1 MNLNVFNQV
10 ATIGV
15 GLVVAVLISYLITW
29 ILVKIK
35 KKLVFLLPILFGLFS
50 AVFWIL
56 GLLSDDW
63 SALGFLIYGSL
74 GLIAFVGSCISSVF
88 IFIKHKKRI

>member
-1 MNLNVFNQV
+1 MILDVFNQI

-15 GLVVAVLISYLITW
+15 GLVIAVLISYLITW
-29 ILVKIK
+29 ILIKIS
-35 KKLVFLLPILFGLFS
+35 KKLIFLLPILFGLFS

-56 GLLSDDW
+56 GLLSSDW

-74 GLIAFVGSCISSVF
+74 GVIAFVGSCISSIF